1 MYLRHQK
8 DTSVIFLITG
18 SFDLDR
24 SMGSIFLNSPH
35 FQSFWRGKKC
45 SRQLA
50 RIVCIGKV
58 ESKWLDSK
66 ETVNERVAM
75 MAILFL
81 RGGIASTACS
91 LLLACCCN
99 GVLAG
104 NPWSREVGEARS
116 VQSKTEDIAERLSDD
131 FPFSNATRPALHL
144 DNIARQLESAVK
156 SGCSWNQIQSLLQ
169 QTCAAGQQ
177 VHLLVLDDCRTR
189 VDRRLTGYFGELN
202 QRIERLDQELLKAY
216 HKQTQPVC
224 VVPARPSI
232 IVPHPSHRE
241 EAYRRGDAWN
251 NQREFGPRDYGPRD
265 YGPTNLGPLPS
276 QGLPPGSQMG
286 PIQYRIQL
294 PSRSDAPIARQLL
307 STVLVEI
314 ANRL

>member
-1 MYLRHQK
+1 V
-8 DTSVIFLITG
+8 S
-18 SFDLDR
+18 
-24 SMGSIFLNSPH
+24 
-35 FQSFWRGKKC
+35 
-45 SRQLA
+45 
-50 RIVCIGKV
+50 
-58 ESKWLDSK
+58 
-66 ETVNERVAM
+66 
-75 MAILFL
+75 
-81 RGGIASTACS
+81 
-91 LLLACCCN
+91 
-99 GVLAG
+99 
-104 NPWSREVGEARS
+104 EARS

-202 QRIERLDQELLKAY
+202 QRLERLDQELLKAY

-232 IVPHPSHRE
+232 IVPYPSHLE
-241 EAYRRGDAWN
+241 EAYRRGDAWHYQ
-251 NQREFGPRDYGPRD
+251 QRVPGRESQLDWNSSPRFQFEERFREEIPSNPPGFAPRGFGPRDFGP
-265 YGPTNLGPLPS
+265 NELGPLPS
-276 QGLPPGSQMG
+276 QGLPPGSQIG
-286 PIQYRIQL
+286 PIQYRTQL

-307 STVLVEI
+307 STVLAEI